1 MAEYHG
7 SVLTSNTLAFG
18 ILAFCFVCLR
28 VGFRLY
34 IRKTSASDWVLV
46 TGLVSRSLPL
56 PFFRES
62 IEGAMTPSVAL
73 LGLLLLL
80 LLMMM
85 SMN

>member
-28 VGFRLY
+28 VGFR
-34 IRKTSASDWVLV
+34 IHIKKTSASDWVLV
-46 TGLVSRSLPL
+46 IAMVSCSLPL
-56 PFFRES
+56 PFSKES
-62 IEGAMTPSVAL
+62 IEGALTPSVAL

-80 LLMMM
+80 LMM
-85 SMN
+85 SIK